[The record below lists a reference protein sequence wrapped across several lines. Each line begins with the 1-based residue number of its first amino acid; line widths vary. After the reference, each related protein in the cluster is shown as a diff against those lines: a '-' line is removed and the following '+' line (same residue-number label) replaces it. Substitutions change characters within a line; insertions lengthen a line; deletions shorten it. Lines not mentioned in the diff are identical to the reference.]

1 MTMIIALLTVREGG
15 IMYKKI
21 KILLSI
27 LSILLAVLAVSL
39 LIRHFLLNTKTSEL
53 STEYT
58 DTQTESTEVPVS
70 QSYPDREIYSDVRNQ
85 SFEGISKEDITYIND
100 FVTGIYLPLEE
111 QLNNGA
117 LTNAIQDPDNKIWNI
132 FDETGEI
139 VIGYAYD
146 TEIWENRENN
156 NCTDE
161 EFQEKYGEPVYYDN
175 KYDSHGMI
183 TELKKVQDKI
193 VDSSFKSDFEN
204 LIQLVQKMSETHDAE
219 YVYDTFEIL
228 HDMYYY
234 LFNYGP
240 ELALTS
246 GDRSQSLTYYGS
258 LDIYKDKFVLKEGFY
273 EKYDRILR
281 AGL

>member
-39 LIRHFLLNTKTSEL
+39 LIRHFLLNIKTSEL

-58 DTQTESTEVPVS
+58 DTQTELTEVPVS

-117 LTNAIQDPDNKIWNI
+117 LTNAVQDPDNKIWNI

-146 TEIWENRENN
+146 TEIW
-156 NCTDE
+156 
-161 EFQEKYGEPVYYDN
+161 G
-175 KYDSHGMI
+175 
-183 TELKKVQDKI
+183 
-193 VDSSFKSDFEN
+193 KSRK
-204 LIQLVQKMSETHDAE
+204 L
-219 YVYDTFEIL
+219 
-228 HDMYYY
+228 
-234 LFNYGP
+234 
-240 ELALTS
+240 
-246 GDRSQSLTYYGS
+246 
-258 LDIYKDKFVLKEGFY
+258 
-273 EKYDRILR
+273 
-281 AGL
+281 